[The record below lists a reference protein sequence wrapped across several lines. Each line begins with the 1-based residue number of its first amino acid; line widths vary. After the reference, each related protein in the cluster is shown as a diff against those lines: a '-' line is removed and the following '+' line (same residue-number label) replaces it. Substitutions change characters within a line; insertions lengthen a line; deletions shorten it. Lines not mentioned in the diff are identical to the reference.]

1 MGELLET
8 LAFDADIPAE
18 MHGIRLDQAAVQLF
32 SDYSRSKLQE
42 WILDGS
48 LTVDGE
54 TRRPKDKVSVGQQL
68 TIRAQR
74 LPEVIWSGED
84 RPLDILFEDEHIFVV
99 NKPAGLVVHPA
110 AGHTAGTL

>member
-1 MGELLET
+1 VGELPET
-8 LAFDADIPAE
+8 LAFDADVPAE

-74 LPEVIWSGED
+74 LPEVSWSGKIA
-84 RPLDILFEDEHIFVV
+84 RSISFLRMNMSSL
-99 NKPAGLVVHPA
+99 
-110 AGHTAGTL
+110 